1 MLCTKLKFRANIR
14 RTYCVWSML
23 SHVSRPESNL
33 DWNQVTSRRS
43 GDFCTLMSTPFLRDR
58 RWILHTC
65 LMAGPLPSPLLFIYF
80 SPETWDPL
88 RPKKKKRKI
97 KKNTHTHTHIWRRKQ
112 QKIRFCTGTLN
123 TCKISGSYLWKTAW
137 TLNSEGI
144 WGFILEP
151 ACKPLIWW
159 PERGLPTSTTNVSC
173 SGVRLFCDSRL
184 VRKGVCSVDVHS
196 HPPRKCI

>member
-1 MLCTKLKFRANIR
+1 MLTAMNSSGRGWHKVSLKTGASAENVSIIVTKRFRRKKPFFCFFFWTSRFEVLQGMLCTKLKFRANIR
-14 RTYCVWSML
+14 RTDCVGSML

-97 KKNTHTHTHIWRRKQ
+97 KKNTHTHTHI
-112 QKIRFCTGTLN
+112 
-123 TCKISGSYLWKTAW
+123 SGEESNKKYGSAR
-137 TLNSEGI
+137 E
-144 WGFILEP
+144 
-151 ACKPLIWW
+151 
-159 PERGLPTSTTNVSC
+159 
-173 SGVRLFCDSRL
+173 
-184 VRKGVCSVDVHS
+184 H
-196 HPPRKCI
+196 